1 MAIKQH
7 SAPSPAAERV
17 GYPWRLRSS
26 RCEMADED
34 SDALF
39 VLTKRVR
46 EAVSLIN
53 SLDEGRLAVVVKRLA
68 RAVGGRYGESAAS
81 QGPHLSESFELR
93 CPPSRKNLASSQPAG
108 AAGALC

>member
-1 MAIKQH
+1 MATQQH

-17 GYPWRLRSS
+17 GYSWRLRSS
-26 RCEMADED
+26 RCEMADDD

-68 RAVGGRYGESAAS
+68 RAVGGRYGESAPS
-81 QGPHLSESFELR
+81 QGSNLR
-93 CPPSRKNLASSQPAG
+93 ERFQSQCPP
-108 AAGALC
+108 